1 MKITIGFKGKEH
13 ELEVPGDDTIGAVK
27 AKLAPLVDLPPEAQ
41 KLFYRGRPRP
51 DADVLALIG
60 VKQFAK
66 LVLTQNPHWKA
77 RHAGEAASNAASTS
91 APTTAGKLETILA
104 SVASLELEVKDAV
117 AAGRTPLGTK
127 LRLQE
132 LLTQKMLALDA
143 LAVDD
148 TAVRERR
155 RQAIK
160 HIDGLCTAVD
170 GIPTEEGGGG

>member
-66 LVLTQNPHWKA
+66 LVLTQKA
-77 RHAGEAASNAASTS
+77 SKCG
-91 APTTAGKLETILA
+91 
-104 SVASLELEVKDAV
+104 
-117 AAGRTPLGTK
+117 
-127 LRLQE
+127 
-132 LLTQKMLALDA
+132 
-143 LAVDD
+143 
-148 TAVRERR
+148 
-155 RQAIK
+155 
-160 HIDGLCTAVD
+160 
-170 GIPTEEGGGG
+170 